1 MQYDIALKELLRH
14 CHAAILR
21 DLLGLPITASS
32 LIEERPRET
41 ASVRRSDF
49 VLRVVQEDG
58 EEYLV
63 LIEFQTYWEP
73 NMGRRMLEYRSR
85 HVLREG
91 LDAITVLILII
102 PSPSATDHYQDREV
116 DYRYRLIR
124 LYELDA
130 AEFIREQKLCLLPLV
145 PLMRGGVELAR
156 EADEIIV
163 KSELAEQT
171 KADMLTAMTLLS
183 GLVSEELVLQLMN
196 RRRDIMMQSIGYELI
211 KKEGLEEGLKE
222 GYKKGYQ
229 EGLEQGIE
237 QGIERGR
244 EEGLMQG
251 IEQGIE
257 RGREEGLM
265 QGIERGREEGRR
277 EGLLRG
283 MAIALELKFGVEG
296 LKLMPEIKEIEDLDI
311 LEIIEQAIRTAATP
325 DELRELYRR

>member
-14 CHAAILR
+14 CHTAILR

-58 EEYLV
+58 EEFLV

-73 NMGRRMLEYRSR
+73 DMGSRMLEYRIR
-85 HVLREG
+85 HVRREG
-91 LDAITVLILII
+91 LDAMSVLILVKH
-102 PSPSATDHYQDREV
+102 SPSATNHYRDREV
-116 DYRYRLIR
+116 DYRFHLVK

-130 AEFIREQKLCLLPLV
+130 AKFIREQKLCLLPLV
-145 PLMRGGVELAR
+145 PLMSGGVDLAD
-156 EADEIIV
+156 EADEMIV

-171 KADMLTAMTLLS
+171 KADMLTAMALLS
-183 GLVSEELVLQLMN
+183 GLISEELVLQLMN

-237 QGIERGR
+237 R
-244 EEGLMQG
+244 
-251 IEQGIE
+251 
-257 RGREEGLM
+257 
-265 QGIERGREEGRR
+265 GIERGREEGRR

-296 LKLMPEIKEIEDLDI
+296 LKLMPEIKDIEDLDI
-311 LEIIEQAIRTAATP
+311 LEIIEQAIRTAQTP
-325 DELRELYRR
+325 EELRSLYRK

>member
-14 CHAAILR
+14 CHTAILR

-49 VLRVVQEDG
+49 VLRVVQEEG

-73 NMGRRMLEYRSR
+73 DMGRRMLEYRSR

-130 AEFIREQKLCLLPLV
+130 AEFIHERKLCLLPLV

-171 KADMLTAMTLLS
+171 KADMLTAMALLS

-229 EGLEQGIE
+229 EGL
-237 QGIERGR
+237 
-244 EEGLMQG
+244 
-251 IEQGIE
+251 EQGIE